1 MTLTQLIFPRSEF
14 AKITN
19 QYNENLEKRLDH
31 KGMKSS
37 GKILLG
43 RLVDVKN
50 DDKIYFHPARA
61 NSTIDTS
68 KTLDIFLSISN
79 YSGTNLTT
87 LNYGNGPVNKRIL
100 RLEYGSNDIRL
111 DLVPL
116 FFIDDKTNLVYIEV
130 RYTEGMLKYY
140 MVLNSNVFEFDISED
155 LPLLDLKLNQLNT
168 NERNPISMLD
178 EKELEWYGKYSNPN
192 NIKKEINLLIGEIDF
207 NIVNQSTNAF
217 IFNDLNVGE
226 FKLNNRIKGADESI
240 SIFAK
245 GNDITPVF
253 KASIDVGTSRVIT
266 IQEKNDTQD
275 GLFYYCKI
283 SGGTDALPIKG
294 IKIDT
299 QNPTQFG
306 KLTARINFINNL
318 LAFDSN
324 TSTEGALNLETFI

>member
-1 MTLTQLIFPRSEF
+1 
-14 AKITN
+14 
-19 QYNENLEKRLDH
+19 
-31 KGMKSS
+31 
-37 GKILLG
+37 
-43 RLVDVKN
+43 
-50 DDKIYFHPARA
+50 
-61 NSTIDTS
+61 
-68 KTLDIFLSISN
+68 
-79 YSGTNLTT
+79 
-87 LNYGNGPVNKRIL
+87 
-100 RLEYGSNDIRL
+100 
-111 DLVPL
+111 
-116 FFIDDKTNLVYIEV
+116 
-130 RYTEGMLKYY
+130 
-140 MVLNSNVFEFDISED
+140 
-155 LPLLDLKLNQLNT
+155 LDLKLNQLNT

>member
-1 MTLTQLIFPRSEF
+1 MTLTQLVFPRSEF
-14 AKITN
+14 EKITN

-43 RLVDVKN
+43 HLVDVKN

-61 NSTIDTS
+61 DSTIDST
-68 KTLDIFLSISN
+68 KTFSIFLSLSD

-87 LNYGNGPVNKRIL
+87 LNYNDDTTDKRIL
-100 RLEYGSNDIRL
+100 RLEYGSDDIRL

-116 FFIDDKTNLVYIEV
+116 FFIDDKTNLLYIEI

-140 MVLNSNVFEFDISED
+140 MGLNSNVFEVDISTD
-155 LPLLDLKLNQLNT
+155 LPLLNTALNTLNT
-168 NERNPISMLD
+168 NEKNPISILD
-178 EKELEWYGKYSNPN
+178 EKELEWYGKNSNPA

-217 IFNDLNVGE
+217 IVDDLNVGE
-226 FKLNNRIKGADESI
+226 FKLNNRIKGTDESI

-245 GNDITPVF
+245 GNDTTPVF
-253 KASIDVGTSRVIT
+253 KASIDVGDSVAII
-266 IQEKNDTQD
+266 IQGKNDTQD
-275 GLFYYCKI
+275 GLFYYCRI

-299 QNPTQFG
+299 PNPTQFG
-306 KLTARINFINNL
+306 KLTARINFINAL
-318 LAFDSN
+318 LGYA
-324 TSTEGALNLETFI
+324 G